1 LLNALTRIARFW
13 RVTPSDVLRWEPE
26 EVALAEACMIAHL
39 DEVQSR
45 VRETGTVFPVVDLG
59 A

>member
-1 LLNALTRIARFW
+1 MLDALARIARFY
-13 RVTPSDVLRWEPE
+13 RCTPAEVLRWEPE
-26 EVALAEACMIAHL
+26 DVALAEACMIAHL

-45 VRETGTVFPVVDLG
+45 VRQAGTVFPVVDLG